1 MSARTAILLTTL
13 MFCFGCQSKQKD
25 AKELPMDVYVKAYV
39 TALREDHLM
48 KQFQRPEAFPDS
60 SLDRVLRTLGVNAG
74 DFKFTQDAVNK
85 DPMRKN
91 ALDSLIR
98 QAIEAETLKSLN
110 EKETEKN

>member
-1 MSARTAILLTTL
+1 MFSRTAIILGALIFSL
-13 MFCFGCQSKQKD
+13 SCQSKQKA
-25 AKELPMDVYVKAYV
+25 AKELPMDLYVKAYV
-39 TALREDHLM
+39 SALREDHLM
-48 KQFQRPEAFPDS
+48 KQFHRPEAFPDS
-60 SLDRVLRTLGVNAG
+60 SLDRVLNIVGVTVN

-91 ALDSLIR
+91 TLDSLIR